1 MTIKQFKR
9 IVNDHAIKGI
19 PFIFIMD
26 FEMKRPR
33 VFTLQEAKE
42 KNIYFDLKNH
52 SNFDYYK
59 SKININKF
67 DLKPISKNKYFKAF
81 EKAIKHINL
90 GNSYLL
96 NLTFPTKINTQKSLK
111 DIFNIAKAKY
121 KLLYKDKFLIFSP
134 ECFIRIKDEFI
145 FSYPMKGTIDAAIP
159 DAERKILNNKKEIYE
174 HNTIVDLIRNDISM
188 VSTDVK
194 VIKFRYINKI
204 KTNKKELLQVSS
216 EIKGRLPENWKSQL
230 GDIIIKLLPAGS
242 ISGAPKQKTIEI
254 IRKAEKHNRGYYT
267 GIFGIFDGK
276 NLDSAV
282 NIRFLEM
289 NKDGLFYH
297 SGGGITAKS
306 DKEVEYNELI
316 DKVYVPTT

>member
-1 MTIKQFKR
+1 MAIKQFKR
-9 IVNDHAIKGI
+9 IVNDLAIKGI
-19 PFIFIMD
+19 PFIFIID
-26 FEMKRPR
+26 FEMKKPR
-33 VFTLQEAKE
+33 VLTLQEAKE
-42 KNIYFDLKNH
+42 KNIFFDLKNH
-52 SNFDYYK
+52 NNYDYYD

-67 DLKPISKNKYFKAF
+67 DLKPISKHKYYKAF

-96 NLTFPTKINTQKSLK
+96 NLTFPTKINTKKSLK

-121 KLLYKDKFLIFSP
+121 KLLYKDKFLVFSP

-159 DAERKILNNKKEIYE
+159 DAENKILNNKKEIYE

-194 VIKFRYINKI
+194 VTKFRYINKI

-282 NIRFLEM
+282 NIRYLE
-289 NKDGLFYH
+289 KTKYGLFYH

-306 DKEVEYNELI
+306 NNEVEYNELI